1 MVVPLLSTDGQ
12 RALIFHQNILM
23 CALKMNEDSCN
34 ELEVGV

>member
-1 MVVPLLSTDGQ
+1 MVVPLLSTDGE
-12 RALIFHQNILM
+12 LLYSIKNILI